1 MGGLRAHI
9 ADRGGQQTREGTA
22 QRCTGEEER
31 LAQLDFTRTVLSRS
45 ADCRMRMPTHKVG
58 QVHSQTGKDASL
70 GGTKKNPV
78 NVQAVLRLNNSLQCG
93 N

>member
-1 MGGLRAHI
+1 
-9 ADRGGQQTREGTA
+9 
-22 QRCTGEEER
+22 
-31 LAQLDFTRTVLSRS
+31 
-45 ADCRMRMPTHKVG
+45 MRMPTHKVG